1 MRIALYLNGQQ
12 PFIAKDVISVA
23 KDLKIDAVYRGVR
36 AYILE
41 HQNEGAPK
49 LNQNVIAEK
58 LQASRTPVVKALH
71 MLESEGLVDNIPNRG
86 FYIHEPTI
94 REISELFSVRQG
106 LEMIAAANVSEHGT
120 EEDFQALER
129 CFSGFSDA
137 AEINCCEYIRAD
149 ICFHQK
155 LIALSGNQM
164 IARINESFQIIPRVL
179 SIGLLR
185 HPRETM
191 DEHFR
196 LVRAMRSRDKLR
208 SQELARL
215 HTENTCGYLDRLQRQ
230 LRSLGMDPDAIP
242 AKKITLNYG
251 KSQDGGTAE

>member
-1 MRIALYLNGQQ
+1 MIR
-12 PFIAKDVISVA
+12 VA
-23 KDLKIDAVYRGVR
+23 KDLKIDAVYQGVR

-41 HQNEGAPK
+41 HQHEGNLK
-49 LNQNVIAEK
+49 LNQNMIAEK
-58 LQASRTPVVKALH
+58 LRTSRTPVVKALH

-120 EEDFQALER
+120 EEDFQALEK
-129 CFSGFSDA
+129 CFAGFADVR
-137 AEINCCEYIRAD
+137 EIDCSEYIKAD
-149 ICFHQK
+149 ICFHQT
-155 LIALSGNQM
+155 LITLSRNQM
-164 IARINESFQIIPRVL
+164 ILRINESFQIIPRVL

-196 LVRAMRSRDKLR
+196 LVRAMRSHDKLR

-215 HTENTCGYLDRLQRQ
+215 HTENTCSYLDQLQRQ
-230 LRSLGMDPDAIP
+230 LRSLGMDPDTIP
-242 AKKITLNYG
+242 ANKITLMYG
-251 KSQDGGTAE
+251 KAGE